1 MHAQWCVQAAQ
12 CSVCA
17 VRVACAG
24 LQYGASVVVHSDSAV
39 GHVGG
44 AVHADG
50 ALHAGTWQVLCML
63 CVHTLMRC
71 ALHVRADINVVRA
84 DIGAVCI
91 EIGAVQCGCRFTGA

>member
-1 MHAQWCVQAAQ
+1 MHGGACRQRSAVCAL
-12 CSVCA
+12 CA

-71 ALHVRADINVVRA
+71 ALCVQTLMWCVQTS
-84 DIGAVCI
+84 
-91 EIGAVQCGCRFTGA
+91 VQCV

>member
-1 MHAQWCVQAAQ
+1 MHARWCVQAAQ
-12 CSVCA
+12 CSVC
-17 VRVACAG
+17 VERVVWCGVACAG

-71 ALHVRADINVVRA
+71 ALCVQTLMWCVQTS
-84 DIGAVCI
+84 
-91 EIGAVQCGCRFTGA
+91 VQCV